1 MRRVVTGMTPE
12 GKSVFVSDGEV
23 QPITLSMVPGSE
35 NYQIWGADEAVQL
48 PTDGSAPTAQGYF
61 PTEGGFRFGL
71 VTLPP
76 GQHGA
81 ARRFRRG
88 GGDR

>member
-12 GKSVFVSDGEV
+12 GKSVFVSDDEV

-48 PTDGSAPTAQGYF
+48 PTDGSAPTAQGYLF
-61 PTEGGFRFGL
+61 IYRLGL
-71 VTLPP
+71 SL
-76 GQHGA
+76 
-81 ARRFRRG
+81 ARNRHCLFTTHP
-88 GGDR
+88 DRVH